1 MGQKKQVSKKSQ
13 NWLENGTETHNMCR
27 EKSVF
32 SCPICFAKILPFI
45 IFFNE
50 ALRQLPRVNQF

>member
-13 NWLENGTETHNMCR
+13 DWLENGTETHKLWR

-32 SCPICFAKILPFI
+32 SCPICFPKILPFI

-50 ALRQLPRVNQF
+50 VPRQRPCGNQF